1 MTHPSGP
8 SRLNLCPQRDS
19 DRGCLPFMSN
29 LCLSFPR
36 GSDTKLEPVCN
47 LDTHIMYCIYL
58 NIDIHPCSIN
68 GYEWLVWWLRLIL
81 ALFSIFPLSFN
92 NDNDRSIGNHQISTP
107 NHEDMDGISENESR
121 LVKYEFQDH
130 MLLFSFRSND
140 RSIWYND
147 AIFIYIYIHVSYMQ
161 IYVYYLSL
169 SRLWLNLQ
177 LVMAVEVLMKGGA
190 SRVKCHWPDWIC
202 QEKILKIL
210 MVLVFFGSQMFSE
223 FWFYASKSYI
233 HPFFCQA

>member
-1 MTHPSGP
+1 MTGSTFWCHVMYHFPVNRFNMYWHIMAHPSCP

-19 DRGCLPFMSN
+19 DCGCLPFMSN

-36 GSDTKLEPVCN
+36 GSVP
-47 LDTHIMYCIYL
+47 
-58 NIDIHPCSIN
+58 
-68 GYEWLVWWLRLIL
+68 EWLQWWLRLIR

-92 NDNDRSIGNHQISTP
+92 NDNDRSIGNHEISTP

-147 AIFIYIYIHVSYMQ
+147 AIFICIYTVHVSYMQ
-161 IYVYYLSL
+161 ICVYYLSL

-177 LVMAVEVLMKGGA
+177 LVMAVEVLMKGGGQA
-190 SRVKCHWPDWIC
+190 GCCGVSRWILGFLWFQVSLAWLDF
-202 QEKILKIL
+202 QEKVRRFLW
-210 MVLVFFGSQMFSE
+210 S
-223 FWFYASKSYI
+223 
-233 HPFFCQA
+233 

>member
-1 MTHPSGP
+1 MYHIPVNRFNMYWHIMTHPSGP

-36 GSDTKLEPVCN
+36 GSDTKLEPVCS
-47 LDTHIMYCIYL
+47 LDTHIIYCIFECRHTSMF
-58 NIDIHPCSIN
+58 NK
-68 GYEWLVWWLRLIL
+68 WLIWWLRLIL

-92 NDNDRSIGNHQISTP
+92 NDNDRSIGNHKISTP

-130 MLLFSFRSND
+130 MLLFSFRSNVD
-140 RSIWYND
+140 RFDTMMQSL
-147 AIFIYIYIHVSYMQ
+147 YIYIHVSYLQ

-177 LVMAVEVLMKGGA
+177 LVMAVEVLMKGGGSKQSQVPLA
-190 SRVKCHWPDWIC
+190 WLDLPRENP
-202 QEKILKIL
+202 E
-210 MVLVFFGSQMFSE
+210 FFLWS
-223 FWFYASKSYI
+223 
-233 HPFFCQA
+233 